1 MAGMSLPERILFYQY
16 GTTLWL
22 ADDESLMLDVL
33 VGRVGQWGVTFALN
47 DQERAEYRQRGDD
60 FIKELSDKVFENE
73 ASYAARGHRRS

>member
-22 ADDESLMLDVL
+22 ADDDSLLLDVL

-47 DQERAEYRQRGDD
+47 DQERAEYRQRGND
-60 FIKELSDKVFENE
+60 FI
-73 ASYAARGHRRS
+73 